1 MEEEQKVAKK
11 RGKWRKIFI
20 WTVPILVCVSLAI
33 FLINFFGIPV
43 GKTVQDLGNKIPYVN
58 SIIPDPAPTPKK
70 KPPTEAEDEWK
81 EKYISTSN
89 QLKDSDQEID
99 ELTKELSEAEEKL
112 IELKK
117 DNHELEQSLD
127 EKKSKA
133 AQKQMKQL
141 AAIYTNIPAKKAA
154 EMLSSLP
161 LEDAAITVSQLKTDQ
176 QSSILSSMKDAKKAA
191 QISLLVKE
199 IAGLSESEPIV
210 LKALVHQIALQQENP
225 QQLLSDT
232 IAGMQ
237 PAMAAGIIKSMMA
250 TNSYTTIE
258 LLKNINTSNRAQILT
273 EIHKI
278 DANLAAQIA
287 ASLNG

>member
-1 MEEEQKVAKK
+1 MEDKQMVEKK
-11 RGKWRKIFI
+11 RGKWRKILI
-20 WTVPILVCVSLAI
+20 WTVPSLVCVSLAI

-58 SIIPDPAPTPKK
+58 SIIPDPTPAPKK
-70 KPPTEAEDEWK
+70 KLATKEENEWK
-81 EKYISTSN
+81 EKYLSTST
-89 QLKDSDQEID
+89 QLKDRDQEID
-99 ELTKELSEAEEKL
+99 ELTKELGDAEKKL
-112 IELKK
+112 VELKK
-117 DNHELEQSLD
+117 DNYELEQLLD
-127 EKKSKA
+127 EKKSKT

-141 AAIYTNIPAKKAA
+141 VAIYTSIPAKKAA

-161 LEDAAITVSQLKTDQ
+161 LEDAAITISQLKTDQ

-237 PAMAAGIIKSMMA
+237 PALAAGIIKSMMV

-278 DANLAAQIA
+278 DANMAAQIA